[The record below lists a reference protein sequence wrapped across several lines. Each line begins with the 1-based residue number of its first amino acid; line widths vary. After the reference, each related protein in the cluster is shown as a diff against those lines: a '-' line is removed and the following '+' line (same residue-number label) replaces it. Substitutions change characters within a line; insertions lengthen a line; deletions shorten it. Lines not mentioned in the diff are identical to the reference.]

1 MSKDGCK
8 LDNKAQWESSFYSR
22 LINLCTG
29 ALRTFTLRIER
40 KVERIE
46 SGPL

>member
-29 ALRTFTLRIER
+29 ALLRIER